1 MDTCTNSDQPVIIN
15 GVEDSGDDFPDLG
28 ERELEDQVPS
38 EDEGD
43 LYEYDVYDLDTFPI
57 YLRNC
62 KYHY

>member
-1 MDTCTNSDQPVIIN
+1 MIIN